1 MGLILSFMEILGM
14 VFTYNVLT
22 RNDIRKSIN
31 KSILLTIFA
40 TIIYKLLFEIL
51 SLPSLII
58 LLIVCLLMAFV
69 ICTIEKR
76 EIYIILVS
84 LLISG
89 MIVSINEL
97 IAGTLIQLFLGDKYI
112 VESTIIIGL
121 IITTSINILWI
132 KRIIN
137 TKKVDFNKMLSKY
150 KALNVIIFNLFIYC
164 LSARIF
170 LTSGEDIKAN
180 TIMNITILGV
190 ALLVSNTYIYLYLFK
205 TLNQMKKT
213 EIKKSFDPLI
223 SELMLKLKSNENDY
237 NKHLKEIYN
246 IANSEEDK
254 EIANE
259 KVKVYIKNVAV
270 DDKNFVK
277 LLEIKNTIIKA
288 VLYNKMQRAQKLGIS
303 YEYTVESDFRY
314 IPVDDSEL
322 TVILSNVIN
331 NAIEATSLIKK
342 KEMKINIYENDRKY
356 IIEIANR
363 IEGVKNKDLKQMFKY
378 GYSTKGEGRGYGL
391 YNVKN
396 IVDKNRGRI
405 STNIKND
412 IFTMEI
418 KFNKQV

>member
-164 LSARIF
+164 LIARIF